1 MRSTNPY
8 PDVTWRSLWGKVW
21 YENYPQPAYVW
32 QSTSGE
38 DSYQPKFSL
47 MPVIFGTF
55 KAAAYAMLFATL
67 ELAGAIY
74 TAYFMTPL
82 AAGDQTGYRSDGA
95 LPTVVIGLVAA
106 FGWPIIEQYLLAVLA
121 LPLLLAAA
129 VLLCGALTH
138 RFMPRCRPG
147 VDLLLLLLLPL
158 LALTV
163 WLALSLGPRLEVA
176 LFGEPLHFWLGI
188 TTSAMRWWW
197 AWRWAS
203 RWCRSSSRWRRTRC
217 SACRPP

>member
-1 MRSTNPY
+1 
-8 PDVTWRSLWGKVW
+8 
-21 YENYPQPAYVW
+21 
-32 QSTSGE
+32 
-38 DSYQPKFSL
+38 
-47 MPVIFGTF
+47 
-55 KAAAYAMLFATL
+55 
-67 ELAGAIY
+67 
-74 TAYFMTPL
+74 MTPGL
-82 AAGDQTGYRSDGA
+82 RRVIKPAIEVMGA
-95 LPTVVIGLVAA
+95 LPTVVIGLVAGIWLA
-106 FGWPIIEQYLLAVLA
+106 PIIEQYLLAVLA

-147 VDLLLLLLLPL
+147 VDLLLLLPL

-163 WLALSLGPRLEVA
+163 WLALSWGRGWRWRCSVSRCIS
-176 LFGEPLHFWLGI
+176 GWGII

>member
-1 MRSTNPY
+1 
-8 PDVTWRSLWGKVW
+8 
-21 YENYPQPAYVW
+21 
-32 QSTSGE
+32 
-38 DSYQPKFSL
+38 
-47 MPVIFGTF
+47 
-55 KAAAYAMLFATL
+55 
-67 ELAGAIY
+67 
-74 TAYFMTPL
+74 MTPGL
-82 AAGDQTGYRSDGA
+82 RRVIKPAIEVMGA
-95 LPTVVIGLVAA
+95 LPTVVIGLVAGIWLA
-106 FGWPIIEQYLLAVLA
+106 PIIEQYLLAVLA

-188 TTSAMRWWW
+188 VRPAQCAGGGRGDGLR
-197 AWRWAS
+197 AGADHLLAGGGRAVQ
-203 RWCRSSSRWRRTRC
+203 RAGHPEPGLFGAGRPNGRR
-217 SACRPP
+217 

>member
-1 MRSTNPY
+1 
-8 PDVTWRSLWGKVW
+8 
-21 YENYPQPAYVW
+21 
-32 QSTSGE
+32 
-38 DSYQPKFSL
+38 
-47 MPVIFGTF
+47 
-55 KAAAYAMLFATL
+55 
-67 ELAGAIY
+67 
-74 TAYFMTPL
+74 MTPGL
-82 AAGDQTGYRSDGA
+82 RRVIKPAIEVMGA
-95 LPTVVIGLVAA
+95 LPTVVIGLVAGIWLA
-106 FGWPIIEQYLLAVLA
+106 PIIEQYLLAVLA

-188 TTSAMRWWW
+188 ITTSAMRWWW